1 MRWVQRQGVMEN
13 FDVRVDIR
21 EGQAVV
27 QADVYDAQERYV
39 NHLDLQGSRVLTPSR
54 QALPVSFTPIAPGRY
69 QGRFPMQ
76 GNGEYVLSMVGRK
89 GGKPI
94 GQKTVGLAL
103 PDTA

>member
-39 NHLDLQGSRVLTPSR
+39 NHLDLQGVSLTPSR
-54 QALPVSFTPIAPGRY
+54 QTLPVSFTPIAPGRY
-69 QGRFPMQ
+69 QSRFPMQ
-76 GNGEYVLSMVGRK
+76 GNGEYVLSMVGK
-89 GGKPI
+89 QETKP
-94 GQKTVGLAL
+94 
-103 PDTA
+103 